1 MKEASRSHKPVNQV
15 GGILLDRQMVRVM
28 NQSLSV
34 FLKEYTHTP
43 DRGQADSKMLTVRVW
58 LQVVKV
64 EMPVQWLTN
73 VYDFILKII
82 SQSSEL

>member
-1 MKEASRSHKPVNQV
+1 MKEASRSHKPINLV

-34 FLKEYTHTP
+34 LRTP
-43 DRGQADSKMLTVRVW
+43 DRGQADGKTLTVRVW
-58 LQVVKV
+58 LQLVHQVVKV
-64 EMPVQWLTN
+64 DMRVQWLTN

>member
-34 FLKEYTHTP
+34 LRTP
-43 DRGQADSKMLTVRVW
+43 DRGQADGKTLTVRV
-58 LQVVKV
+58 
-64 EMPVQWLTN
+64 
-73 VYDFILKII
+73 
-82 SQSSEL
+82 